1 MLADFVDAVVCLDLE
16 TNTLASKLPGYTK
29 ATMDS
34 MGINFG
40 ETCVMV
46 YSNNRMIEVNLK
58 TGRYKQSPRTS
69 AQGCQ
74 EVCSPGEN

>member
-58 TGRYKQSPRTS
+58 QLGPQHKAAKRFALQ
-69 AQGCQ
+69 
-74 EVCSPGEN
+74 